1 MSELIKEALPQIKLW
16 VDTDKKVSKI
26 THRTF
31 KKLVKGKKTL
41 EIREE
46 MLNPVKEE
54 EYEVIGNVI
63 LYMDQHPDAKL
74 TKELETI
81 SGFNE
86 MLSNIANS

>member
-1 MSELIKEALPQIKLW
+1 MSDLINAALPQIKLW

-31 KKLVKGKKTL
+31 KKLVKGKRNL

-46 MLNPVKEE
+46 MLSPIKEE
-54 EYEVIGNVI
+54 EYQVIGDVL
-63 LYMDQHPDAKL
+63 LYMDQHPESKL
-74 TKELETI
+74 TKELEKI

-86 MLSNIANS
+86 MLTNIANS

>member
-1 MSELIKEALPQIKLW
+1 MSDLINAALPQIKLW

-31 KKLVKGKKTL
+31 KKLVKGKKNL

-54 EYEVIGNVI
+54 EFEVIGQVV

-74 TKELETI
+74 TKELEAI

-86 MLSNIANS
+86 MLTNIANS

>member
-1 MSELIKEALPQIKLW
+1 MSDLINAALPQIKLW

-31 KKLVKGKKTL
+31 KKLVKGKRNL

-46 MLNPVKEE
+46 MLSPIKEE
-54 EYEVIGNVI
+54 AYQVIGDVL
-63 LYMDQHPDAKL
+63 LYMDQHPESKL
-74 TKELETI
+74 TKELEKI

-86 MLSNIANS
+86 MLTNIANS

>member
-1 MSELIKEALPQIKLW
+1 MGDLINAALPQIKLW

-41 EIREE
+41 QIREE
-46 MLNPVKEE
+46 MLNPIKEE
-54 EYEVIGNVI
+54 EYQVIGEVV
-63 LYMDQHPDAKL
+63 LYMNQHPDAKL
-74 TKELETI
+74 TKELLTI

-86 MLSNIANS
+86 MLTNIANS

>member
-1 MSELIKEALPQIKLW
+1 MRDLIKEALKKINLW

-31 KKLVKGKKTL
+31 KKLVKGKKNL

-46 MLNPVKEE
+46 MLNPIKEE
-54 EYEVIGNVI
+54 EYEVIGEVV

-74 TKELETI
+74 TKELEKI

-86 MLSNIANS
+86 MLTNIANS